1 MTVSRTL
8 TKLIELQIVTSEFE
22 FDDEYLHFE
31 FLESVSLSTILCR
44 QEVLCVFLPVKKKIQ
59 SNISWAVETD
69 GLTSLETLK
78 WDLKK
83 KIRKMLV
90 NWICRLVLISVK
102 FSKMLNLSVNSSPS
116 VNVMTIDLIIID
128 LIINHACRTEQYRD
142 GITSRSY
149 LTNVK
154 K

>member
-1 MTVSRTL
+1 M
-8 TKLIELQIVTSEFE
+8 
-22 FDDEYLHFE
+22 
-31 FLESVSLSTILCR
+31 
-44 QEVLCVFLPVKKKIQ
+44 
-59 SNISWAVETD
+59 
-69 GLTSLETLK
+69 
-78 WDLKK
+78 KK